1 MIFVLSLPLLFLTI
15 ILVNGNSNVDK
26 LAVRDVALDDV
37 MLPRRQL
44 LAATRVHEPRTR
56 GLRGCLRYDHYLN
69 YVDDVHTRDPVSSL
83 NEVLHGQSNTRTS
96 TSNFAAQVSMKF
108 KMPALLL
115 EDIEHHTERIDCS
128 DSKVYLYF
136 NRAEASE
143 HAHEEFKRANGFLLI
158 TSHVGCNEDGERNP
172 HL

>member
-15 ILVNGNSNVDK
+15 ILVNGNSNFNK
-26 LAVRDVALDDV
+26 HAVGGVALDGR
-37 MLPRRQL
+37 MLPGRQL
-44 LAATRVHEPRTR
+44 LAATRVHEPRAR
-56 GLRGCLRYDHYLN
+56 GLKGCLRYDHYLH
-69 YVDDVHTRDPVSSL
+69 YVNDVRTRDPVSSP
-83 NEVLHGQSNTRTS
+83 NEVLHGQSNTRAS
-96 TSNFAAQVSMKF
+96 ISKFAAQVSMKF

-136 NRAEASE
+136 NSAEALE
-143 HAHEEFKRANGFLLI
+143 HAHEEFKRANSFLLI
-158 TSHVGCNEDGERNP
+158 TSHIGCNEDGERIP